1 MMEALFSVDALWFTA
16 FSFYD
21 ATRAQWSVVAGW
33 LLLNLVMHELGHAGA
48 SLAFGRPVEAVRLG
62 ARPVLLRI
70 RSRRVGEWRIGL
82 PLPNGATYYDDAVT
96 LARWRA
102 WLCTA
107 AGPGANLALA
117 AGAMFAHAFSPSILT
132 FACFWIAFSAAIE
145 GLVPLHGNA
154 DGTKLWR
161 GALRG
166 VGLACGWLMFR
177 FRTTKL

>member
-117 AGAMFAHAFSPSILT
+117 AGAMFAHAFSRASSHSPASG
-132 FACFWIAFSAAIE
+132 S
-145 GLVPLHGNA
+145 PLA
-154 DGTKLWR
+154 RQSR
-161 GALRG
+161 GWCRSTAMPTARSFG
-166 VGLACGWLMFR
+166 VARCAVWA
-177 FRTTKL
+177 